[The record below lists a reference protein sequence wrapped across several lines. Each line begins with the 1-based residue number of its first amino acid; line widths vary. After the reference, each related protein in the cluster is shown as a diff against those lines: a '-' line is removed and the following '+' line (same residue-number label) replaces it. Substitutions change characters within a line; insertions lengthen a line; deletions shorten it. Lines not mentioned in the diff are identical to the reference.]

1 MTDAFTVETIDLDLP
16 PLVGAFSR
24 RLHEA
29 GLPITPARS
38 ADFARAL
45 ILVRPISRRR
55 LYWTARG
62 VFVSDPAQ
70 VKDFDAVFFSV
81 FGHGSSETF
90 DPENARTS
98 AQDDRPRSDNEGSP
112 RGSAAH
118 DSRGVLTTAGESKA
132 EDDRAEVEMPLAMA
146 SDEELLR
153 SKSFDALEPH

>member
-1 MTDAFTVETIDLDLP
+1 MTEAFTVETIDLDLP

-45 ILVRPISRRR
+45 TLVRPISRRR

-90 DPENARTS
+90 DPEDARTVAS
-98 AQDDRPRSDNEGSP
+98 AQDDRRPLGQ
-112 RGSAAH
+112 RGFTERLGGARLARGPD
-118 DSRGVLTTAGESKA
+118 DSR
-132 EDDRAEVEMPLAMA
+132 
-146 SDEELLR
+146 
-153 SKSFDALEPH
+153 